1 MLSCFPDLKEYPEI
15 DTKLKQNHTFVYN
28 SRIIKRSSFSSIFA
42 INDFHIIN
50 PTSMGFPLDLIYIKR
65 PRSSYITFFKKYICS
80 SLFRTDY
87 CCCFNWKKIV
97 IPTRNAWCYNRL
109 LKIRINFSMTYSS
122 WDTLNFI
129 CFLKYIM

>member
-42 INDFHIIN
+42 INDFYIIN

-65 PRSSYITFFKKYICS
+65 PRSSYIT
-80 SLFRTDY
+80 L
-87 CCCFNWKKIV
+87 
-97 IPTRNAWCYNRL
+97 
-109 LKIRINFSMTYSS
+109 
-122 WDTLNFI
+122 
-129 CFLKYIM
+129 FLKNTFVPASFALIIVAASTERK